1 MARLA
6 RELHSPRVLDVL
18 AAEDISVRATIGS
31 SYRAVSSAARVA
43 LSTAAA
49 TIPGDIAAAEL
60 GALAGD
66 GDAVSQ
72 LVAVGLLLPVQETG
86 VTDEGYAVHPLIRA
100 FAREHPQDSVARLD
114 AAKRRPAGFTEA
126 S

>member
-1 MARLA
+1 M
-6 RELHSPRVLDVL
+6 
-18 AAEDISVRATIGS
+18 RATIGS

-49 TIPGDIAAAEL
+49 AIPGDIAATEL
-60 GALAGD
+60 GALAGGD
-66 GDAVSQ
+66 GDAVRQ
-72 LVAVGLLLPVQETG
+72 LAAVGLLVPVQETG
-86 VTDEGYAVHPLIRA
+86 VTDERYAMHPLIRA

-114 AAKRRPAGFTEA
+114 AANRRPAGFTQA